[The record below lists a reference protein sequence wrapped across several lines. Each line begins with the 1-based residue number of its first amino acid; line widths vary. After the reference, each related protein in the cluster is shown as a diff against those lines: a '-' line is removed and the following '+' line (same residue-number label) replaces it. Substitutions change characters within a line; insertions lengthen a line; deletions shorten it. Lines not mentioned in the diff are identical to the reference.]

1 MNECVQTSTVL
12 TTQVKPSPGF
22 RLRIRTLLTSLQVK
36 EISKRETLFP
46 AALNQTHPRVGR
58 LMRSIKARKLRVR
71 GRPLSRGGMSPDVHN
86 FDPVSAASLQRWY
99 DLSHA
104 RRHRKFVGISTHRPL
119 WTVRVFHPF
128 NVQWDFECTVSR
140 ILNQVT
146 FLVRTAMR
154 LHKVEMRG
162 IGYCSNINSCI
173 LSKAL

>member
-1 MNECVQTSTVL
+1 MKFVVPMGSHWLNNHTMRRRWCKHARCLRRKS
-12 TTQVKPSPGF
+12 KPSPGF

-46 AALNQTHPRVGR
+46 AALNQTHPRVGEIK
-58 LMRSIKARKLRVR
+58 RSIKARELRVR

-119 WTVRVFHPF
+119 DRSRVSPIQCSMGFRMYRF
-128 NVQWDFECTVSR
+128 SNFEP
-140 ILNQVT
+140 
-146 FLVRTAMR
+146 
-154 LHKVEMRG
+154 G
-162 IGYCSNINSCI
+162 NIPSTY
-173 LSKAL
+173 SHDP

>member
-1 MNECVQTSTVL
+1 MGVLPRAAPTRCCAQPPPKPHDACRSISTV
-12 TTQVKPSPGF
+12 QVVRFGSGLGVGCVCVAWLCKHARCLRRKSKPSPGF

-46 AALNQTHPRVGR
+46 AALNQTHPRVGEIK
-58 LMRSIKARKLRVR
+58 RSIKARELRVR

-119 WTVRVFHPF
+119 DR
-128 NVQWDFECTVSR
+128 S
-140 ILNQVT
+140 
-146 FLVRTAMR
+146 
-154 LHKVEMRG
+154 
-162 IGYCSNINSCI
+162 
-173 LSKAL
+173 